1 VGLYCYYP
9 LIYSQPLSVVLLY
22 TFLAIGRRHLL
33 PILLTAIMPL
43 SSQVHLL
50 RSVLSQQSRR
60 GIPSSLFLQSSTT
73 TTSSRHHQKRP
84 ITTSTTPLYAQPNKY
99 VTGVTTE
106 QVANSQAMQD
116 WYNANFG
123 KGELWYSFILHLLLS
138 LIYLFYNTCFYHI
151 MLLQWYSFI
160 LSKCFNT

>member
-1 VGLYCYYP
+1 M
-9 LIYSQPLSVVLLY
+9 SS
-22 TFLAIGRRHLL
+22 
-33 PILLTAIMPL
+33 

-60 GIPSSLFLQSSTT
+60 GVPSSSLFLQSSTT
-73 TTSSRHHQKRP
+73 TTSSSRHHQKRRP

-116 WYNANFG
+116 WYTANFG
-123 KGELWYSFILHLLLS
+123 KGEWFILHLLCL
-138 LIYLFYNTCFYHI
+138 LIIHH
-151 MLLQWYSFI
+151 
-160 LSKCFNT
+160 

>member
-1 VGLYCYYP
+1 M
-9 LIYSQPLSVVLLY
+9 
-22 TFLAIGRRHLL
+22 
-33 PILLTAIMPL
+33 LLTEIMPL

-60 GIPSSLFLQSSTT
+60 GIPSSSLFLQSSTT

-123 KGELWYSFILHLLLS
+123 KGELWSFILHLLFYLRYHTS

-151 MLLQWYSFI
+151 MLYHWYSFI